1 MSDVGSNLYQYNN
14 FLLLYDLR
22 IVLILST
29 FSSVLSTA
37 ADCWLVY
44 MDRLITDDLDEG
56 ERKVLEKKMETLVD
70 LYYLALDAAKT
81 GMKVNS
87 AFHYT
92 QFLVSTAFM

>member
-1 MSDVGSNLYQYNN
+1 MREEHQQAEKDIEQDP
-14 FLLLYDLR
+14 DLS
-22 IVLILST
+22 IHSPN
-29 FSSVLSTA
+29 
-37 ADCWLVY
+37 
-44 MDRLITDDLDEG
+44 DDLDEG